1 MKDSSVAITGGVQ
14 CPVPVVSNRIDS
26 FFVGQRAEITRTLET
41 NDLNHFIEVSGDNNP
56 LHIYNE
62 HGADGR
68 FSKQICHGLLI
79 ASYISAVLGTKLPGP
94 GTIYMGQKLSFRKPV
109 YVGDTVTAC
118 AEILSI
124 NKEKA
129 IITLKTDVV
138 NQNGDC
144 VIDGEAVVKVL
155 GYRADERKAEFQHP
169 SMQNASDEKDN
180 TSSFYS
186 VEELKKIGLKRFGA
200 DVKISRKASIY
211 RPEEIEV
218 GSHVRIDD
226 FCFLLGRIKIGDYV
240 HVAPYSNIVG
250 GDAGVTMEDFSGLSS
265 RVSIYAVSDDYSGFA
280 MTNPTVPAEYTNV
293 IKKPVIIKKHAI
305 IGASSVILPGVVVEA
320 GTSCGAMTLI
330 KKSTEPWGVY
340 AGNPCKRIKD
350 RKNDLLRYEE
360 KLTGTAGGVTF
371 PE

>member
-1 MKDSSVAITGGVQ
+1 MKDFSVAITGGVQ

-26 FFVGQRAEITRTLET
+26 FFVGQRAEITKTLGVD
-41 NDLNHFIEVSGDNNP
+41 DLNRFIEVSGDNNP
-56 LHIYNE
+56 LHIYDE
-62 HGADGR
+62 HGVDGR

-109 YVGDTVTAC
+109 YIGDTVTAC

-155 GYRADERKAEFQHP
+155 NHDAGERKLDRQGTISPGKME
-169 SMQNASDEKDN
+169 NAN
-180 TSSFYS
+180 SFYS
-186 VEELKKIGLKRFGA
+186 AEELKKIGLKRFGT

-211 RPEEIEV
+211 RPEGIEL

-226 FCFLLGRIKIGDYV
+226 FSFLLGRIKIGDYV

-250 GDAGVTMEDFSGLSS
+250 GDAGVTMEDYSGLSS
-265 RVSIYAVSDDYSGFA
+265 RVSIYAVSDDYSGLA
-280 MTNPTVPAEYTNV
+280 MTNPTVPAEYANV

-305 IGASSVILPGVVVEA
+305 IGASSVILPGVVVEE

-350 RKNDLLRYEE
+350 RKKDLLRYEE
-360 KLTGTAGGVTF
+360 KLTVQRGG
-371 PE
+371 